1 MDQKSLQPARPMD
14 SLLRTPQHP
23 RRRPPGSQRWPQ
35 SLRDYCLLSI
45 GQVEHYSGAS
55 QDDYLRDSI
64 AWATSAMWKGCAVP
78 YLSYEF
84 VQECEIFGL
93 SFRLPIPRSASCPAR
108 LYRLSKFWRLFP
120 VSTKSY
126 RLPTELGVS
135 CKFIQL
141 VLLHC
146 YFGNGR
152 VIQQAMNLILIAL
165 FHFVSLQWVM
175 G

>member
-108 LYRLSKFWRLFP
+108 LYRLSKFGDFSQSQQNHTASRPNWEFHASLYSLCCYTAILAMVVSSNKQWILFW
-120 VSTKSY
+120 
-126 RLPTELGVS
+126 
-135 CKFIQL
+135 
-141 VLLHC
+141 LHC
-146 YFGNGR
+146 FTSFPYNG
-152 VIQQAMNLILIAL
+152 
-165 FHFVSLQWVM
+165 
-175 G
+175 